1 LWVGELIQDANP
13 DDQHFQVTWMKIHKV
28 QRDRVYL
35 VMDSK
40 AGQDQISRG
49 SCLGSIN
56 AYVTSARNRVSFL
69 ESDWNQLVSIAVR
82 EGIALSEASNVGA
95 TELPT
100 LATHTFTPIN
110 AQLVG
115 LVAQNISPDDQRR
128 TFCSHCARIEPIVS
142 QVQMFEFF

>member
-1 LWVGELIQDANP
+1 
-13 DDQHFQVTWMKIHKV
+13 
-28 QRDRVYL
+28 
-35 VMDSK
+35 MDSK

-115 LVAQNISPDDQRR
+115 LVAQNISLNDQRR

-142 QVQMFEFF
+142 QVQMFGFFFKLIVTYFSYNMLTENWNRSICYRVWMQSNMR